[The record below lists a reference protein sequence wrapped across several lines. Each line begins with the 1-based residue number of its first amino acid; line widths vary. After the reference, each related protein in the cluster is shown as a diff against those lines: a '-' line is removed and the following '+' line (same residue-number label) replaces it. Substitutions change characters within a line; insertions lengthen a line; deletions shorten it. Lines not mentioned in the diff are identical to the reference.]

1 MWYREGT
8 ITFTQGSN
16 TLVGAGTAWNVTA
29 NGVLPGM
36 IVIGPDNKLYEIK
49 RVISDTNIVLSEPY
63 TGETQS
69 EVPCRI
75 ITTYEG
81 DLTQFSARFTALMSR
96 MSADSKSMRSWLTAL
111 DEVTIEREDGTE
123 VTVKPLM
130 QIVNEHNENVE
141 WYKNNTDAIDAA
153 GDKAREAAA
162 SAAAAAESANT
173 AGEKASQASQ
183 SASAAASSQS
193 AASASATA
201 AKKSETNAAASQ
213 QSAATSAST
222 ATTKASEAATSARD
236 AAASKEAAKSS
247 ETNAASSAS
256 SAASSAT
263 AAGNSAKAAKTS
275 ETNARSSETAAGQSA
290 SAAAGSKTAA
300 ASSASAA
307 STSAGQASASATAA
321 GKSAESAASSAST
334 ATTKA
339 GEATEQASAAARS
352 ASAAKTSET
361 NAKASETSAES
372 SKTAAASSA
381 SSAASS
387 ASSASASKDEATRQ
401 ASAAK
406 GSATT
411 ASTKATEAAGSA
423 TAASQSKTAA
433 ESAATRAETAAKRA
447 EDIASAVALEDAS
460 TTKKGIVQLSSAT
473 NSTSETLAAT
483 PKAVK
488 AANDNAN
495 SRLAKNQNGADIPDK
510 ARFLSNIN
518 AASKTDMASK
528 RGMKYSTVNAPA
540 GVEAGKFYPVVIRRS
555 SGFSSELA
563 SRVTISTSSRTG
575 NHRLNNCEFN
585 GFVMPGGWTDRGKY
599 AYGMFHAYTANER
612 AIHSIMMG
620 SKADDLC
627 SVFYVEGEAFPI
639 AVYVEE
645 GLSVVVPS
653 ADYVIGQSTYKWGAT
668 DPRTECVDADTI
680 LDFSNGRGF
689 YSSHAFLTNADISG
703 NKVYANDEVI
713 VRSQNALRMIAGD
726 YGVIWRNDG
735 ANTYLLMTD
744 KGDQYGGWNG
754 LRPFAV
760 NNATG
765 EVTINTPLNSPK
777 GVKGNS
783 DTATKLQTARKIS
796 GVPFDGSTDITLTA
810 AHVAAFARRAT
821 GSYADA
827 DGGVPWNAES
837 GAYNVNRTGDSYILA
852 NFYTGVGSCRTLQI
866 KAHYKNGGLFYRSS
880 RDGYGFESG
889 WEQVYTTGFRPQ
901 PADINAPTAADGWLN
916 SGNGTAFTTAQ
927 FITWLNNQGAFSNK
941 YWIARCSWYYANN
954 NYIDDTGCGRIDL
967 SGSVIEVFSNKTTSN
982 YTIRVT
988 TTTTS
993 GHGGVNNAEFIYVYN
1008 GSDYSPGWRRSYNT
1022 RNKPTASDVG
1032 ALSLSGGTLTG
1043 GLTAAGEII
1052 SKSANGL
1059 RIAYGNY
1066 GFFIRNDGSS
1076 TYFMLTD
1083 SGNSLGTYNSL
1094 RPLIIN
1100 NANGAVTIGNG
1111 LNVTGGINGS
1121 LNGNAS
1127 TATKLQTARNINGVK
1142 FDGSGDININTLVSR
1157 GRVTALSGS
1166 TQGTAGI
1173 QMYEAY
1179 NNSYPTT
1186 YGNVLHMKGASA
1198 AGEGELLIGWSGT
1211 DGAHAPV
1218 YVRSRR
1224 DTSTANW
1231 SGWAQ
1236 VYTTAHKPTAA
1247 DVGALPSGGGTLSG
1261 ALTLSM
1267 AAPSVQLR
1275 GQGTDTRQ
1283 YIMAYR
1289 TDGATSWYVG
1299 KANNGSDNAMFW
1311 NYTGSNGI
1319 ELAADGNVR
1328 INAKGKQFT
1337 FANNGNLGLV
1347 ASLDQSSVP
1356 QGTYHQVALNT
1367 GTVGG
1372 KSYLRKFRGGNTDTI
1387 WHETVQGG
1395 LLRWA
1400 TGNADE
1406 QEELS
1411 ISTGYGVR
1419 ARGEIT
1425 SLSANGLRVAYGN
1438 YGFFIRNDGGTTY
1451 FMLTASGDKFG
1462 SWNALRPMYI
1472 NNASGAVTMGNG
1484 LSLAGGLNV
1493 TSGNIRIPTSSTSWI
1508 DMRNNAALSNSSAV
1522 ATSSASAIIRQ
1533 EHADRHY
1540 FVGGLGNSQF
1550 GFYMINKSRTANGTD
1565 ANAYL
1570 QNDGTW
1576 VCGGNG
1582 NFNDVYIRSDRRS
1595 KRNIRKIERAL
1606 DKLEQIEGVLYEIQV
1621 CDRYEQSGGLIAQD
1635 VQNVQPELVTVD
1647 HNDQSGEPRLRLN
1660 YNGVIGMLVEAVK
1673 ELREEVREL
1682 KAKM

>member
-1 MWYREGT
+1 M
-8 ITFTQGSN
+8 
-16 TLVGAGTAWNVTA
+16 
-29 NGVLPGM
+29 
-36 IVIGPDNKLYEIK
+36 
-49 RVISDTNIVLSEPY
+49 
-63 TGETQS
+63 
-69 EVPCRI
+69 
-75 ITTYEG
+75 
-81 DLTQFSARFTALMSR
+81 
-96 MSADSKSMRSWLTAL
+96 
-111 DEVTIEREDGTE
+111 
-123 VTVKPLM
+123 
-130 QIVNEHNENVE
+130 
-141 WYKNNTDAIDAA
+141 DAA

-162 SAAAAAESANT
+162 SAAAAAESANI

-213 QSAATSAST
+213 KSAATSAST

-236 AAASKEAAKSS
+236 ASASKEAAKSS
-247 ETNAASSAS
+247 ETSAASSAS

-361 NAKASETSAES
+361 NAKASETRAES

-433 ESAATRAETAAKRA
+433 ESAATRAEAAADRA
-447 EDIASAVALEDAS
+447 EEIAGAVAMEDAS
-460 TTKKGIVQLSSAT
+460 LTTKGVVKLSSAVD
-473 NSTSETLAAT
+473 STSESLAAT

-495 SRLAKNQNGADIPDK
+495 SRVPSNRKVNGKALTADITLTPKDIGTLNSVTMSFSGGAGWFKLATVTMPQASSIVYIALIGGAGYNVGSPHQAGISELVLRAGNGNPKGITGALWKRTAVGLTNFAWINTSGDTYDIYVEIGNYATRVNIHWDCTANATVSIYTSPTYSASKPSSVTDGVVYTMYSTHQKPTPLDIGALPTTGGTVSGPLSVTGGLTGSLNGNASTATKLQTARSIGGVVFDGSANINLPGVNTTGNQNTTG
-510 ARFLSNIN
+510 N
-518 AASKTDMASK
+518 AA
-528 RGMKYSTVNAPA
+528 
-540 GVEAGKFYPVVIRRS
+540 
-555 SGFSSELA
+555 
-563 SRVTISTSSRTG
+563 
-575 NHRLNNCEFN
+575 
-585 GFVMPGGWTDRGKY
+585 
-599 AYGMFHAYTANER
+599 
-612 AIHSIMMG
+612 
-620 SKADDLC
+620 
-627 SVFYVEGEAFPI
+627 
-639 AVYVEE
+639 
-645 GLSVVVPS
+645 
-653 ADYVIGQSTYKWGAT
+653 
-668 DPRTECVDADTI
+668 
-680 LDFSNGRGF
+680 
-689 YSSHAFLTNADISG
+689 
-703 NKVYANDEVI
+703 
-713 VRSQNALRMIAGD
+713 
-726 YGVIWRNDG
+726 
-735 ANTYLLMTD
+735 
-744 KGDQYGGWNG
+744 
-754 LRPFAV
+754 
-760 NNATG
+760 
-765 EVTINTPLNSPK
+765 
-777 GVKGNS
+777 
-783 DTATKLQTARKIS
+783 TATKLQTARKIS

-837 GAYNVNRTGDSYILA
+837 GAYNVTRTGDSYILA

-866 KAHYKNGGLFYRSS
+866 KANYKNGGLFYRSS

-941 YWIARCSWYYANN
+941 YWIARCSWTYANN

-967 SGSVIEVFSNKTTSN
+967 SGSVIEVFSNKSTSH

-1008 GSDYSPGWRRSYNT
+1008 GSDYAPGWRRSYNT

-1032 ALSLSGGTLTG
+1032 ALPLTGGTLSGGLTSS
-1043 GLTAAGEII
+1043 GEIV
-1052 SKSANGL
+1052 SRYANGF
-1059 RIAYGNY
+1059 RIAYGSY
-1066 GFFIRNDGSS
+1066 GFFIRNDSS
-1076 TYFMLTD
+1076 NTYFMLTD

-1121 LNGNAS
+1121 LDGNAS

-1157 GRVTALSGS
+1157 GPVTALSGS

-1179 NNSYPTT
+1179 SNNYPTSF
-1186 YGNVLHMKGASA
+1186 GNVLHMKGASA

-1211 DGAHAPV
+1211 SGAHAPAFI
-1218 YVRSRR
+1218 RSRR

-1236 VYTTAHKPTAA
+1236 VYTTAHKPTAKDVGAAQAFSASYSTGAGNWTTAEFIAWLKERGAFEVPYWMMKGSWSYADNKIITDTGVGNICLAGAVIEVLGNEGAMTIRVTTPTTTTGGGIACAQFTYINHGSAYSPAWRRDYNTALKPTAA
-1247 DVGALPSGGGTLSG
+1247 DVGALPISGGTLTG
-1261 ALTLSM
+1261 NLRLS
-1267 AAPSVQLR
+1267 ADNASIVC
-1275 GQGTDTRQ
+1275 G
-1283 YIMAYR
+1283 
-1289 TDGATSWYVG
+1289 
-1299 KANNGSDNAMFW
+1299 NNGDIGFIKKQGYPGAIV
-1311 NYTGSNGI
+1311 TGSATKFMIMRSN
-1319 ELAADGNVR
+1319 AATN
-1328 INAKGKQFT
+1328 ISA
-1337 FANNGNLGLV
+1337 ANTLTEVMSIQPTSNR
-1347 ASLDQSSVP
+1347 ADF
-1356 QGTYHQVALNT
+1356 
-1367 GTVGG
+1367 VGEVV
-1372 KSYLRKFRGGNTDTI
+1372 S
-1387 WHETVQGG
+1387 H
-1395 LLRWA
+1395 
-1400 TGNADE
+1400 
-1406 QEELS
+1406 
-1411 ISTGYGVR
+1411 
-1419 ARGEIT
+1419 
-1425 SLSANGLRVAYGN
+1425 SANALRAVYGK

-1451 FMLTASGDKFG
+1451 FLLTASGDKYG
-1462 SWNALRPMYI
+1462 SWNTLRPLSI
-1472 NNASGAVTMGNG
+1472 NNASGAVSMGNG
-1484 LSLAGGLNV
+1484 LSVGRGVNV

-1582 NFNDVYIRSDRRS
+1582 SFNDVYIRSDRRS

-1621 CDRYEQSGGLIAQD
+1621 CGRYEQSGGLIAQD

>member
-123 VTVKPLM
+123 VAVKPLM

-213 QSAATSAST
+213 KSAATSAST

-236 AAASKEAAKSS
+236 ASASKEAAKSS
-247 ETNAASSAS
+247 ETSAASSAS

-361 NAKASETSAES
+361 NAKASETRAES

-423 TAASQSKTAA
+423 TAAAQSKSTA

-460 TTKKGIVQLSSAT
+460 TTKKGVVQLSSAT

-495 SRLAKNQNGADIPDK
+495 SRVPSNRKVNGKALTADITLTPKDIGTLNSVTMSFSGGAGWFKLATVTMPQASSIVYIALIGGAGYNVGSPHQAGISELVLRAGNGNPKGITGALWKRTAVGLANFAWINTSGDTYDIYVEIGNYATSVNIHWDCTANASVSIYTSPTYSASKPSSVTDGVVYTMYSTHQKPTPLDIGALPTTGGTVSGPLSVTGGITGTLNGNASTATKLQTARSIGGVGFDGSANINLPGVNTTGNQNTTG
-510 ARFLSNIN
+510 N
-518 AASKTDMASK
+518 AA
-528 RGMKYSTVNAPA
+528 
-540 GVEAGKFYPVVIRRS
+540 
-555 SGFSSELA
+555 
-563 SRVTISTSSRTG
+563 
-575 NHRLNNCEFN
+575 
-585 GFVMPGGWTDRGKY
+585 
-599 AYGMFHAYTANER
+599 
-612 AIHSIMMG
+612 
-620 SKADDLC
+620 
-627 SVFYVEGEAFPI
+627 
-639 AVYVEE
+639 
-645 GLSVVVPS
+645 
-653 ADYVIGQSTYKWGAT
+653 
-668 DPRTECVDADTI
+668 
-680 LDFSNGRGF
+680 
-689 YSSHAFLTNADISG
+689 
-703 NKVYANDEVI
+703 
-713 VRSQNALRMIAGD
+713 
-726 YGVIWRNDG
+726 
-735 ANTYLLMTD
+735 
-744 KGDQYGGWNG
+744 
-754 LRPFAV
+754 
-760 NNATG
+760 
-765 EVTINTPLNSPK
+765 
-777 GVKGNS
+777 
-783 DTATKLQTARKIS
+783 TATKLQTARKIS

-866 KAHYKNGGLFYRSS
+866 KANYKNGGLFYRSS

-889 WEQVYTTGFRPQ
+889 WEQVYTTGFMPQ
-901 PADINAPTAADGWLN
+901 PADINAPTAAAGWLN

-927 FITWLNNQGAFSNK
+927 FITWLNNQGAFTNK
-941 YWIARCSWYYANN
+941 HWIARCSWTYANN

-967 SGSVIEVFSNKTTSN
+967 SGSVIEVFSNKATSH

-1008 GSDYSPGWRRSYNT
+1008 GSDYAPGWRRSYNT

-1032 ALSLSGGTLTG
+1032 ALSLSGGALTG

-1066 GFFIRNDGSS
+1066 GFFIRNDGSN
-1076 TYFMLTD
+1076 TYFMLTA
-1083 SGNSLGTYNSL
+1083 SGDTLGSWNGL
-1094 RPLIIN
+1094 RPIIIN
-1100 NANGAVTIGNG
+1100 NTSGAVTIGNG

-1121 LNGNAS
+1121 LNGNAA
-1127 TATKLQTARNINGVK
+1127 TATKLQTARTIGGVSFDGSANINLPGVNIAGNQNTTGNAATATKLQTARTINGVS
-1142 FDGSGDININTLVSR
+1142 FDGSKNIELTPRSIGTINSATMSFSGGAGWFKLAT
-1157 GRVTALSGS
+1157 VTMPQASSVVYISLIGGAGFNVGS
-1166 TQGTAGI
+1166 PQQAGI
-1173 QMYEAY
+1173 SELVLRAGNGNPKGITGALWRRTSVGFTNFAWVNTSGDTYDIYVEIGNYATGVNIQWDYTSNA
-1179 NNSYPTT
+1179 SVTIHTSPTYT
-1186 YGNVLHMKGASA
+1186 ANKPTGL
-1198 AGEGELLIGWSGT
+1198 T
-1211 DGAHAPV
+1211 DGTV
-1218 YVRSRR
+1218 YVIYS
-1224 DTSTANW
+1224 S
-1231 SGWAQ
+1231 
-1236 VYTTAHKPTAA
+1236 HIKPTAA
-1247 DVGALPSGGGTLSG
+1247 DVGALSLSGGQLNGALGIGTSSALGGNSIVLGDNDTGFKQNGDGILDVYANSAHVFRFVNGTLQSLKPLSVTGDITSSAWVYANRFSINSCSG
-1261 ALTLSM
+1261 A
-1267 AAPSVQLR
+1267 
-1275 GQGTDTRQ
+1275 
-1283 YIMAYR
+1283 
-1289 TDGATSWYVG
+1289 
-1299 KANNGSDNAMFW
+1299 
-1311 NYTGSNGI
+1311 
-1319 ELAADGNVR
+1319 
-1328 INAKGKQFT
+1328 
-1337 FANNGNLGLV
+1337 
-1347 ASLDQSSVP
+1347 
-1356 QGTYHQVALNT
+1356 
-1367 GTVGG
+1367 
-1372 KSYLRKFRGGNTDTI
+1372 
-1387 WHETVQGG
+1387 
-1395 LLRWA
+1395 
-1400 TGNADE
+1400 
-1406 QEELS
+1406 
-1411 ISTGYGVR
+1411 
-1419 ARGEIT
+1419 
-1425 SLSANGLRVAYGN
+1425 
-1438 YGFFIRNDGGTTY
+1438 
-1451 FMLTASGDKFG
+1451 
-1462 SWNALRPMYI
+1462 
-1472 NNASGAVTMGNG
+1472 
-1484 LSLAGGLNV
+1484 
-1493 TSGNIRIPTSSTSWI
+1493 WI
-1508 DMRNNAALSNSSAV
+1508 DMRNQNVIFGRNAVS
-1522 ATSSASAIIRQ
+1522 TSSAQALLRQ
-1533 EHADRHY
+1533 DHADRK
-1540 FVGGLGNSQF
+1540 FFLGGLGNSQF
-1550 GFYMINKSRTANGTD
+1550 GFYMINNSRTANGTD

-1582 NFNDVYIRSDRRS
+1582 SFNDVYIRSDRRS

-1606 DKLEQIEGVLYEIQV
+1606 DKLDRIEGVLYEIQV

>member
-123 VTVKPLM
+123 VAVKPLM

-213 QSAATSAST
+213 KSAATSAST

-236 AAASKEAAKSS
+236 ASASKEAAKSS
-247 ETNAASSAS
+247 ETSAASSAS

-361 NAKASETSAES
+361 NAKASETRAES

-433 ESAATRAETAAKRA
+433 ESAATRAEAAADRA
-447 EDIASAVALEDAS
+447 EEIAGAVAMEDAS
-460 TTKKGIVQLSSAT
+460 LTTKGVVKLSSAVD
-473 NSTSETLAAT
+473 STSESLAAT

-510 ARFLSNIN
+510 GRFLSNIN
-518 AASKTDMASK
+518 VYSKGEVDKKKGMRKYSFAAPANVVAGKWYPVIFRRAASL
-528 RGMKYSTVNAPA
+528 
-540 GVEAGKFYPVVIRRS
+540 
-555 SGFSSELA
+555 SGEMA
-563 SRVTISTSSRTG
+563 SRVVISTG
-575 NHRLNNCEFN
+575 CYNGDYVMNNCEFN
-585 GFVMPGGWTDRGKY
+585 GMVMPGGWTDRGSY
-599 AYGMFHAYTANER
+599 AAGYFWTYQTNKR
-612 AIHSIMMG
+612 SIHSIVT
-620 SKADDLC
+620 SLKDDDVC
-627 SVFYVEGEAFPI
+627 SVFYVEARAFPVQI
-639 AVYVEE
+639 LAEE
-645 GLSVVVPS
+645 GLTVIVPT
-653 ADYVIGQSTYKWGAT
+653 ADYAVGQTTYKWGAT
-668 DPRTECVDADTI
+668 DPLSESTNAQII
-680 LDFSNGRGF
+680 LDFKNGRGYYCSHPF
-689 YSSHAFLTNADISG
+689 ISSLSG
-703 NKVYANDEVI
+703 NA
-713 VRSQNALRMIAGD
+713 A
-726 YGVIWRNDG
+726 
-735 ANTYLLMTD
+735 
-744 KGDQYGGWNG
+744 
-754 LRPFAV
+754 
-760 NNATG
+760 
-765 EVTINTPLNSPK
+765 
-777 GVKGNS
+777 
-783 DTATKLQTARKIS
+783 TATKLQTARSIGGVGFDGSANINLPGVNTTGNQNTTGNAATATKLQTVRKIS

-827 DGGVPWNAES
+827 NGGVPWNAES
-837 GAYNVNRTGDSYILA
+837 GAYNVTRTDDSYILA

-880 RDGYGFESG
+880 RDGSGFESG

-901 PADINAPTAADGWLN
+901 PADINAPTAAAGWLN

-927 FITWLNNQGAFSNK
+927 FITWLNNQGAFTNK
-941 YWIARCSWYYANN
+941 HWIARCSWTYANN

-967 SGSVIEVFSNKTTSN
+967 SGSVIEVFSNKATSH

-1008 GSDYSPGWRRSYNT
+1008 GSDYAPGWRRSYNT

-1032 ALSLSGGTLTG
+1032 ALPLSGGTLSG
-1043 GLTAAGEII
+1043 GLTSSGEIV
-1052 SKSANGL
+1052 SKYANGF

-1100 NANGAVTIGNG
+1100 NANGAVRIGNG

-1236 VYTTAHKPTAA
+1236 VYTSRDSIPGVNATGNQNTTGNAATATKLQTARTINGVSFDGSKNIELTPRSIGTINSATMSFSGGAGWFKLATVTMPQASSVVYISLIGGAGFNVGAPHQAGISELVLRAGNGNPKGITGALWRRTSVGFTNFAWVNTSGDTYDIYVEIGNYATGVNIQWDYTSNASVTIHTSPTYTANKPTGLTDGTVYVIYSSHIKPTAA
-1247 DVGALPSGGGTLSG
+1247 EVGALSLSGGQLNGALGIGTSSALGGNSIVLGDNDTGFKQNGDGILDVYANSAHVFRFVNSTLQSLKPLSVTGDITSSAWVYANRFSINSGSG
-1261 ALTLSM
+1261 A
-1267 AAPSVQLR
+1267 
-1275 GQGTDTRQ
+1275 
-1283 YIMAYR
+1283 
-1289 TDGATSWYVG
+1289 
-1299 KANNGSDNAMFW
+1299 
-1311 NYTGSNGI
+1311 
-1319 ELAADGNVR
+1319 
-1328 INAKGKQFT
+1328 
-1337 FANNGNLGLV
+1337 
-1347 ASLDQSSVP
+1347 
-1356 QGTYHQVALNT
+1356 
-1367 GTVGG
+1367 
-1372 KSYLRKFRGGNTDTI
+1372 
-1387 WHETVQGG
+1387 
-1395 LLRWA
+1395 
-1400 TGNADE
+1400 
-1406 QEELS
+1406 
-1411 ISTGYGVR
+1411 
-1419 ARGEIT
+1419 
-1425 SLSANGLRVAYGN
+1425 
-1438 YGFFIRNDGGTTY
+1438 
-1451 FMLTASGDKFG
+1451 
-1462 SWNALRPMYI
+1462 
-1472 NNASGAVTMGNG
+1472 
-1484 LSLAGGLNV
+1484 
-1493 TSGNIRIPTSSTSWI
+1493 WI
-1508 DMRNNAALSNSSAV
+1508 DMRNQNVIFGRNAVS
-1522 ATSSASAIIRQ
+1522 TSSAQALLRQ
-1533 EHADRHY
+1533 DHADRK
-1540 FVGGLGNSQF
+1540 FFLGGLGNSQF
-1550 GFYMINKSRTANGTD
+1550 GFYMINNSRTENGTD
-1565 ANAYL
+1565 AAAYL

-1576 VCGGNG
+1576 VCAGNG
-1582 NFNDVYIRSDRRS
+1582 SFNDVYIRSDRRS

-1621 CDRYEQSGGLIAQD
+1621 CGRYEQSGGLIAQD